1 MISASPHPV
10 IAISSLK
17 PGMFVVAIISQRG
30 DMEIAQT
37 GRVNDERQI
46 AALVTRGV
54 LRVRV
59 DLSRSK
65 LAKASPPCTAE
76 QPDSS
81 SLSMTAPQGLRVPGE
96 GRELKIRR
104 LYQEAREL
112 QGKFIRQLKAG
123 EPIDITSLATVAE
136 EMVDTMFSHG
146 DAMLCL
152 ARIRAKDAYLMEHSM
167 NVAILLANFGRYLG
181 LERSVLKELTLGGL
195 LHDVGKIMTPDAV
208 LNKPGKLTDEEFA
221 IMREHVVHSHDIL
234 KATTGITP
242 TMLEVAANHHERL
255 DGSGYP
261 RHLKGEQLS
270 LYTRMSAIVDVY
282 DAVTA
287 DRVYKQGMQPTQA
300 FRILLK
306 GAVTHFDEG
315 LVTRFIKCMGVYPVG
330 TLVLL
335 SNQRLAL
342 VMQRNELA
350 PLKPL
355 VKVIYHATQRHYL
368 EVHLL
373 DLAKA
378 SVNETIESTVDPK
391 DYGITLA
398 HFI

>member
-1 MISASPHPV
+1 MKSSTPHPV
-10 IAISSLK
+10 IPVNQLQS
-17 PGMFVVAIISQRG
+17 GMYVVAITSQTG
-30 DMEIAQT
+30 AMEIAQT
-37 GRVNDERQI
+37 G
-46 AALVTRGV
+46 LVTNPKQIEALILRGV
-54 LRVRV
+54 SAVQV

-65 LAKASPPCTAE
+65 LAGREPA
-76 QPDSS
+76 
-81 SLSMTAPQGLRVPGE
+81 TAPQPDDASASTPRPGGSANGE

-123 EPIDITSLATVAE
+123 EPIDITPLAAVAE

-208 LNKPGKLTDEEFA
+208 LNKPGKLTDEEFGV
-221 IMREHVVHSHDIL
+221 MRLHVVHSHDIL
-234 KATTGITP
+234 LATAGITP
-242 TMLEVAANHHERL
+242 IMLEVAANHHERL

-261 RHLKGEQLS
+261 RRLKGPQLS
-270 LYTRMSAIVDVY
+270 LYTRMSGIVDVY

-306 GAVTHFDEG
+306 GADHHFDRE

-330 TLVLL
+330 TLVQL
-335 SNQRLAL
+335 SNQRLAI
-342 VMQRNELA
+342 VMQRNPQE
-350 PLKPL
+350 PLKPV
-355 VKVIYHATQRHYL
+355 VKVIYHTGQRHYL
-368 EVHLL
+368 EVQWL
-373 DLAKA
+373 DLAR
-378 SVNETIESTVDPK
+378 SGVQESIECTVDPK
-391 DYGITLA
+391 EFDINLA
-398 HFI
+398 NFV